1 MEAAREPQPDRGA
14 DGIQRRGEHRSGG
27 AGFCVPSAG
36 ETRDRGGQQQRRRHC
51 GGSRGGGSDH
61 HYRDETGLRMVRV
74 PLPDGG
80 LRAAGHGTDAAV
92 RRGHDFPGVRHRQI
106 PGLYSARGDR
116 QRNPDCRTAPRAEN
130 AADDVHVLWEF
141 LRGQA
146 AGGETYRA
154 GNVYG
159 RGYDL
164 QAVPE
169 RGAAEAAAAPES
181 RGQPRVQRPFSGC
194 RARSRVPY
202 RGMPGD
208 VPQPGGGEQGR
219 QPEQLEGADGGAA
232 DDRGAGS
239 RMAGAQEMSYFE
251 SRFRFDPRREVLW
264 KALCDYYFSALVPPG
279 GHVLELGAGTGVC
292 AAGYAHAGVDY
303 ALLTDLEPRAV
314 ANMQCNIAAVRR
326 PRAARVETRVLDARE
341 VGAVTRVARE
351 RAVDTVV
358 AADVNYD
365 EEVAACMA
373 EAVAAVVRGGGGEC
387 GGVVVVTE
395 RNEGGAARMRRR
407 LQDGGVRVEEVEC
420 VDAGKGLEYLGGWE
434 LSRVRV
440 YRVWKAS

>member
-1 MEAAREPQPDRGA
+1 MDTRSLEAVQYLAKAFR
-14 DGIQRRGEHRSGG
+14 
-27 AGFCVPSAG
+27 AGVA
-36 ETRDRGGQQQRRRHC
+36 
-51 GGSRGGGSDH
+51 
-61 HYRDETGLRMVRV
+61 
-74 PLPDGG
+74 
-80 LRAAGHGTDAAV
+80 LRAALDSTFEKFGCLAWSTAEAQRALLNETVFYTTGLPPHTMEYPFGYARCARFVRLLMDELDRLDSYDLDEGLAEHAARLCQTKRGRIDELAYVMYELGTCDARGRGRNVAV
-92 RRGHDFPGVRHRQI
+92 RCSV
-106 PGLYSARGDR
+106 
-116 QRNPDCRTAPRAEN
+116 
-130 AADDVHVLWEF
+130 
-141 LRGQA
+141 
-146 AGGETYRA
+146 
-154 GNVYG
+154 
-159 RGYDL
+159 
-164 QAVPE
+164 
-169 RGAAEAAAAPES
+169 
-181 RGQPRVQRPFSGC
+181 
-194 RARSRVPY
+194 
-202 RGMPGD
+202 
-208 VPQPGGGEQGR
+208 
-219 QPEQLEGADGGAA
+219 
-232 DDRGAGS
+232 
-239 RMAGAQEMSYFE
+239 
-251 SRFRFDPRREVLW
+251 RFDDLGRRVWEGGV
-264 KALCDYYFSALVPPG
+264 ALCAQLLRADSALAQWMRG
-279 GHVLELGAGTGVC
+279 RRVLELGAGTGVC